1 MGGKL
6 IVVVGGQY
14 GSEAKGHVADQLTR
28 PEVAGDNVV
37 VVRVAGPNAG
47 HTVYGVCP
55 DGCRPDA
62 SHMSG
67 DAWIGHPWRLRS
79 VPVGAVSN
87 RAADLVI
94 AAGSEI
100 DYDVLMSEVVAL
112 DSAGYQVSSR
122 LLIDD
127 QATMLE
133 PKHIER
139 EVEDKIQE
147 RLGST
152 AKGIGAARADRI
164 WRYARTWGEYI
175 KADGER
181 HDTATF
187 MRQRMEQGATV
198 LIEGTQGYGLGL
210 HAGHYPQCTSSDC
223 RAIDFLAM
231 AGLSPWAPEVDEFG
245 VWVAARVRP
254 IRVAGNSG
262 PMKGE
267 TSWQELGLPE
277 EFTTVTKKVRRV
289 GEWDGELVA
298 KAVQANGGFPVVRLA
313 LTMVDTVF
321 PHLINAEG
329 FYPAYGA
336 PDEWASSAVTEEVD
350 KYVREIEAEAGA
362 PVRMIATSPS
372 TVLWRR
378 VSNSPSTSLGGR

>member
-1 MGGKL
+1 MGKL

-14 GSEAKGHVADQLTR
+14 GSEAKGHVADQITR

-47 HTVYGVCP
+47 HTVYGMCP
-55 DGCRPDA
+55 DGCRPGDD
-62 SHMSG
+62 HMSG
-67 DAWIGHPWRLRS
+67 EEWIGHPWRLRS

-87 RAADLVI
+87 RNAELVI

-112 DSAGYQVSSR
+112 DEAGYQVSRR
-122 LLIDD
+122 LLVDD
-127 QATMLE
+127 QATMLD
-133 PKHIER
+133 PVHIQR
-139 EVEDKIQE
+139 EVDDKIQE

-164 WRYARTWGEYI
+164 WRYARTWGDHVGYREGI
-175 KADGER
+175 GAVV
-181 HDTATF
+181 DTADF
-187 MRQRMEQGATV
+187 MRHRLAQDATV
-198 LIEGTQGYGLGL
+198 VIEGTQGYGLGL

-231 AGLSPWAPEVDEFG
+231 AGLSPWSPEVTEFG

-267 TSWQELGLPE
+267 TTWQDLNLPE
-277 EFTTVTKKVRRV
+277 EYTTVTKKVRRV
-289 GEWDGELVA
+289 GEWDGDLVRR
-298 KAVQANGGFPVVRLA
+298 AVAANGGAPVVRVA
-313 LTMVDTVF
+313 LTMVDTVI
-321 PHLINAEG
+321 PWTRNTEGNWNDLLSPVNEQHLEFA
-329 FYPAYGA
+329 
-336 PDEWASSAVTEEVD
+336 
-350 KYVREIEAEAGA
+350 KYVAEIEAEVGA
-362 PVRMIATSPS
+362 PVRMVATSPT
-372 TVLWRR
+372 TVIWR
-378 VSNSPSTSLGGR
+378 